1 MNSKNANQKSWKTT
15 DGQPWWLR
23 STKYSEPNGDYKANC
38 YLDLWHGRPRNENVV
53 SFNDGNCNY
62 HSKSYY
68 CQPLGLDLNPNKGS
82 PRSCSC
88 SKVDLSGHYT
98 AGVLVKCQQ
107 CLTVYKSSQKNSC
120 PKGMKIFSPATR
132 QDWKTVLDSA
142 GALRAPH
149 WIVDVTRPQNGCGG
163 CTRYAMKSTTPQQAT
178 WKTSDGSAWWLRKT
192 RFGEPNGDYHGNCY
206 LNLHGNPASPDNL
219 HFNDHNCNYRSRSYY
234 CQPKRTDKN
243 YGGFHRR
250 RRGVV
255 QKPLPRPKPAPKP
268 KVVAKPN
275 IPRGVQLNYDQLGLF
290 KKGWKVW
297 SDENYGH
304 NTNLRSV
311 QPTSGDC
318 IMWGSKRSAG
328 DTRLSVAAFG
338 RRNVIKNKKRVWENG
353 VYFYTGGY
361 NGKSGEDGGSVGFA
375 PNDKIRQYSADVENS
390 DATKRLSWHLHKFK
404 VGGYRSGRTA
414 GLNSDKNWRKVVM
427 YGPCKGVRGGK

>member
-1 MNSKNANQKSWKTT
+1 
-15 DGQPWWLR
+15 
-23 STKYSEPNGDYKANC
+23 
-38 YLDLWHGRPRNENVV
+38 
-53 SFNDGNCNY
+53 
-62 HSKSYY
+62 
-68 CQPLGLDLNPNKGS
+68 
-82 PRSCSC
+82 
-88 SKVDLSGHYT
+88 
-98 AGVLVKCQQ
+98 
-107 CLTVYKSSQKNSC
+107 
-120 PKGMKIFSPATR
+120 MKIFSPATR

-163 CTRYAMKSTTPQQAT
+163 CTRYAMKSTTPHQAT
-178 WKTSDGSAWWLRKT
+178 WKISDGFVWWLRKT

-206 LNLHGNPASPDNL
+206 LNLHGNPASPNNL

-361 NGKSGEDGGSVGFA
+361 QGKSGEDGGSVGFS
-375 PNDKIRQYSADVENS
+375 PNGQINQNSADTNNS
-390 DATKRLSWHLHKFK
+390 DATKRLSWHLHRYK

-414 GLNSDKNWRKVVM
+414 GLNGDKNWRKVVM